1 MGERE
6 SYQVQL
12 GIVMN
17 SSAAF
22 NFRSLVLK
30 EIKCCRMLVS
40 PRERR
45 GYGHV
50 GRRIYYLQISLL
62 VKTFYLPFT
71 ESGFFFPYKG

>member
-1 MGERE
+1 MGEWEGE

-17 SSAAF
+17 SNLAF

-30 EIKCCRMLVS
+30 EIKCCGMSVA
-40 PRERR
+40 PRERW

-50 GRRIYYLQISLL
+50 GR
-62 VKTFYLPFT
+62 
-71 ESGFFFPYKG
+71 